1 MPDQQHASRRRI
13 LVLDAQMR
21 HRLLLH
27 ASERAG
33 RGGQVYAAQVKVTA
47 ALCPEPTADPRLRP
61 SPRPARA
68 HPGWRQV
75 AGPLAADLQQIQ
87 RELAAGPLGQPFA
100 ELCQRIQLPAVGQ
113 FAGDLPALALPALTL
128 PRWTAQRLRRE
139 GLAVAGVAV
148 RRAALAAA
156 LGYMAV
162 RLHDDRLDEAKGS
175 EQDALLLGSALL
187 LRHQQLLVQVAG
199 ASQAL
204 AVLELSQAAW
214 TRYAEAMALE
224 AHLQKTAAVWTPQLW
239 QASLQR
245 FAPLALAPAALLLA
259 AGRSREIPLLQAAI
273 FDLADAHQ
281 LIEDG
286 RDLPEDLAAG
296 RVNWSAQLL
305 GLGPTSP
312 SPAATLLAGGAATLV
327 SAAEPALQR
336 AMQAAERLGDRAL
349 VSHLQARRAAGY
361 QWLDALVQG
370 VLARI
375 GLGAE
380 ALSRG

>member
-1 MPDQQHASRRRI
+1 
-13 LVLDAQMR
+13 MR

-27 ASERAG
+27 ASERTG
-33 RGGQVYAAQVKVTA
+33 RGGQVHAAQVDVTA
-47 ALCPEPTADPRLRP
+47 ALCPEPTADPRLR
-61 SPRPARA
+61 SLPRPAQA
-68 HPGWRQV
+68 HPGWRQI
-75 AGPLAADLQQIQ
+75 AGPLAADLQMIQ
-87 RELAAGPLGQPFA
+87 SELAAGPLGQPFA
-100 ELCQRIQLPAVGQ
+100 ELCRRIQLPAVGQ
-113 FAGDLPALALPALTL
+113 IAGDLPALALPALTL
-128 PRWTAQRLRRE
+128 PRWTAQRLRRD
-139 GLAVAGVAV
+139 GLAVPATAV

-175 EQDALLLGSALL
+175 EQDALLLGSVLL
-187 LRHQQLLVQVAG
+187 LRHQQLLVQAAG

-224 AHLQKTAAVWTPQLW
+224 AHVQKTAAEWTPQLW

-259 AGRSREIPLLQAAI
+259 TGRSGEIPLLQAAI
-273 FDLADAHQ
+273 FDLAHAHQ

-296 RVNWSAQLL
+296 RVSWPAQLL

-312 SPAATLLAGGAATLV
+312 SPAASLLAGGAAALV
-327 SAAEPALQR
+327 SAAEPPLQR
-336 AMQAAERLGDRAL
+336 AMQLAERMGDRAL
-349 VSHLQARRAAGY
+349 VRHLQARRAAGY

-375 GLGAE
+375 GLRAE

>member
-1 MPDQQHASRRRI
+1 MH
-13 LVLDAQMR
+13 
-21 HRLLLH
+21 
-27 ASERAG
+27 
-33 RGGQVYAAQVKVTA
+33 AAQVGPK
-47 ALCPEPTADPRLRP
+47 RP
-61 SPRPARA
+61 LPA
-68 HPGWRQV
+68 HPGWPQV
-75 AGPLAADLQQIQ
+75 ARQLAADLQAIQ
-87 RELAAGPLGQPFA
+87 SELAAGPLGQPFA
-100 ELCQRIQLPAVGQ
+100 ELCRRIQLPVPGQ
-113 FAGDLPALALPALTL
+113 AAGDLPPLALPALTL
-128 PRWTAQRLRRE
+128 PRWTAQRLRRQ
-139 GLAVAGVAV
+139 GFAVASLAV

-175 EQDALLLGSALL
+175 EQDALLLGSVLL

-224 AHLQKTAAVWTPQLW
+224 AHVQRTAAEWTPQLW

-245 FAPLALAPAALLLA
+245 FAPLALAPAALLIA
-259 AGRSREIPLLQAAI
+259 AGRSSEIPLLQAAI
-273 FDLADAHQ
+273 LDLAEAHQ

-296 RVNWSAQLL
+296 RVNWPAQLL
-305 GLGPTSP
+305 GLGLASQ
-312 SPAATLLAGGAATLV
+312 SPAAALLAGGAATLV

-336 AMQAAERLGDRAL
+336 AMQAAERMGDRAL
-349 VSHLQARRAAGY
+349 AGHLRARRAAGC

-375 GLGAE
+375 GLRAE
-380 ALSRG
+380 ALSSG

>member
-1 MPDQQHASRRRI
+1 MH
-13 LVLDAQMR
+13 
-21 HRLLLH
+21 
-27 ASERAG
+27 
-33 RGGQVYAAQVKVTA
+33 AAQVGPK
-47 ALCPEPTADPRLRP
+47 RP
-61 SPRPARA
+61 LPA
-68 HPGWRQV
+68 HPGWPQV
-75 AGPLAADLQQIQ
+75 ARQLAADLQAIQ
-87 RELAAGPLGQPFA
+87 SELAAGPLGQPFA
-100 ELCQRIQLPAVGQ
+100 ELCRRIQLPVPGQ
-113 FAGDLPALALPALTL
+113 AAGDLPPLALPALTL
-128 PRWTAQRLRRE
+128 PRWTAQRLRRQ
-139 GLAVAGVAV
+139 GFAVASLAV

-175 EQDALLLGSALL
+175 EQDALLLGSVLL

-224 AHLQKTAAVWTPQLW
+224 AHVQSTGAAWTPQLW

-245 FAPLALAPAALLLA
+245 FAPLALAPAALLIA
-259 AGRSREIPLLQAAI
+259 AGRSSEIPLLQAAI
-273 FDLADAHQ
+273 LDLAEAHQ

-296 RVNWSAQLL
+296 RVNWPAQLL
-305 GLGPTSP
+305 GLGLASQ
-312 SPAATLLAGGAATLV
+312 SPAAALLAGGAATLV

-336 AMQAAERLGDRAL
+336 AMQAAERMGDRAL
-349 VSHLQARRAAGY
+349 AGHLRARRAAGC

-375 GLGAE
+375 GLRAE
-380 ALSRG
+380 ALSSG